1 MFFDLVTRNSK
12 RSRKENTL
20 FYSSLIISI
29 IAFYIILS
37 LSNQDVMFFLRE
49 MESDAVNRL
58 LMMIPLFYG
67 MTLII
72 MFFLIYFACNYQM
85 ECRRHELGLYLVLG
99 MQRSKLFV
107 MLLAED
113 LRNSVISLLIG
124 LPVGVF
130 LSELI
135 SLITAKLVGLGI
147 IGHHFSFSLEA
158 LLGTAAG
165 FLLIKLAAFVILSGK
180 ISRQEIQSLLSGSPE
195 KSRKQRPSI
204 LYAAAFLIGITS
216 LATAYYLAITGFAWR
231 QPKEMLLTLVLGFL
245 GTLLLF
251 YGLRAVMELISRKQK
266 GNRKLWIFNFR
277 QLQENVIFQSNKMAI
292 SSLLIL
298 AALCLFSAGV
308 AVTHFYGTSEQHV
321 LDYTFDNYDAQG
333 NELTLEDIR
342 TTLKDHDIDSSFSK
356 LFEMKVGHVHTT
368 EAFEGVFLMDSV
380 MDKLN
385 AFPESEDKSILL
397 NNLSYA
403 DSPYLIELSSH
414 NELLRL
420 AGLPALSLEENEAAI
435 YMDTEFVTDEQID
448 ILNDI
453 LSEHPETQLDG
464 NTILLTEQLQTISIV
479 TDRSITLSFA
489 LILPDEAFSYY
500 TQNQYDI
507 YINGVLDKETTNET
521 SLMNAIYETN
531 KKLDETGLVYESY
544 LQNMGRQLFYMVAA
558 SYITIYLAVIFL
570 IAANTL
576 ISVQFLMDQQR
587 TQKRYKTLIR
597 MGATYETL
605 CHSSR
610 KQINWHFGIP
620 TIVAVFSSVFGVRAL
635 FTGLLPSRTQGSV
648 LEFMAV
654 SCAMIIVLFVV
665 ESTYMSFVKRSSSKY
680 LLTLMVPDREE

>member
-321 LDYTFDNYDAQG
+321 LDYTFDNYDTQG

-665 ESTYMSFVKRSSSKY
+665 ESTYMSFVKCSSSKY

>member
-216 LATAYYLAITGFAWR
+216 LATAYYLAITGFSWR

-266 GNRKLWIFNFR
+266 GNRKLFIYLR
-277 QLQENVIFQSNKMAI
+277 KGIGIM
-292 SSLLIL
+292 
-298 AALCLFSAGV
+298 
-308 AVTHFYGTSEQHV
+308 
-321 LDYTFDNYDAQG
+321 
-333 NELTLEDIR
+333 
-342 TTLKDHDIDSSFSK
+342 
-356 LFEMKVGHVHTT
+356 
-368 EAFEGVFLMDSV
+368 
-380 MDKLN
+380 
-385 AFPESEDKSILL
+385 ILL
-397 NNLSYA
+397 NHSQ
-403 DSPYLIELSSH
+403 
-414 NELLRL
+414 R
-420 AGLPALSLEENEAAI
+420 
-435 YMDTEFVTDEQID
+435 
-448 ILNDI
+448 
-453 LSEHPETQLDG
+453 
-464 NTILLTEQLQTISIV
+464 
-479 TDRSITLSFA
+479 
-489 LILPDEAFSYY
+489 
-500 TQNQYDI
+500 
-507 YINGVLDKETTNET
+507 
-521 SLMNAIYETN
+521 
-531 KKLDETGLVYESY
+531 
-544 LQNMGRQLFYMVAA
+544 
-558 SYITIYLAVIFL
+558 IF
-570 IAANTL
+570 
-576 ISVQFLMDQQR
+576 F
-587 TQKRYKTLIR
+587 
-597 MGATYETL
+597 
-605 CHSSR
+605 
-610 KQINWHFGIP
+610 
-620 TIVAVFSSVFGVRAL
+620 
-635 FTGLLPSRTQGSV
+635 
-648 LEFMAV
+648 
-654 SCAMIIVLFVV
+654 
-665 ESTYMSFVKRSSSKY
+665 
-680 LLTLMVPDREE
+680 

>member
-216 LATAYYLAITGFAWR
+216 LATAYYLAITGFSWR

-277 QLQENVIFQSNKMAI
+277 QLQENVIFQSNKMAV

-308 AVTHFYGTSEQHV
+308 GVTHFYGTNERHV

-333 NELTLEDIR
+333 NEVTLEDIR

-380 MDKLN
+380 MDKLKS
-385 AFPESEDKSILL
+385 FPESEDKSILL

-403 DSPYLIELSSH
+403 DSPYLIELSSY

-420 AGLPALSLEENEAAI
+420 SGLPALSLEENEAAI
-435 YMDTEFVTDEQID
+435 YMDTEFVTDGRID

-464 NTILLTEQLQTISIV
+464 NTIFLTEQLQTISIV

-521 SLMNAIYETN
+521 SLMNAIHKTN

-605 CHSSR
+605 CHSAR

-680 LLTLMVPDREE
+680 LLTLMVPDRKE

>member
-12 RSRKENTL
+12 RNRKENTL

-99 MQRSKLFV
+99 MRRSKLFV

-135 SLITAKLVGLGI
+135 SLITAKLVGIGI

-195 KSRKQRPSI
+195 KIRKQRAFI

-216 LATAYYLAITGFAWR
+216 LGTAYYLAITGFSWR

-277 QLQENVIFQSNKMAI
+277 QLQENVIFQSNKMAV

-308 AVTHFYGTSEQHV
+308 GVTHFYGTYERHV

-333 NELTLEDIR
+333 NEVTLEDIR

-380 MDKLN
+380 MDKLKS
-385 AFPESEDKSILL
+385 FPESEDKSILL

-403 DSPYLIELSSH
+403 DSPYLIELSSY

-420 AGLPALSLEENEAAI
+420 AGLPSLSLEENEAAI
-435 YMDTEFVTDEQID
+435 YMDTEFVTDGRID

-464 NTILLTEQLQTISIV
+464 NTIFLTEQLQTISIV

-521 SLMNAIYETN
+521 SLMNAIHETN

-576 ISVQFLMDQQR
+576 ISVQFLMDQQK

-605 CHSSR
+605 CHSAR

-665 ESTYMSFVKRSSSKY
+665 ESIYMSFVKRSSSKY

>member
-1 MFFDLVTRNSK
+1 MFFDLITRNSR

-37 LSNQDVMFFLRE
+37 LSKQDVMFFLRE

-58 LMMIPLFYG
+58 LMMIPIFYG
-67 MTLII
+67 MTLVI

-99 MQRSKLFV
+99 IRRSKLFA

-113 LRNSVISLLIG
+113 LRNSMISLLIG
-124 LPVGVF
+124 LPIGVF

-135 SLITAKLVGLGI
+135 SLITAKLVGIGI

-165 FLLIKLAAFVILSGK
+165 FLLIKLAAFVILSSK
-180 ISRQEIQSLLSGSPE
+180 ISRQEIQSLLSGTPE
-195 KSRKQRPSI
+195 KTRKQRPSI
-204 LYAAAFLIGITS
+204 LYAVAFLIGIVS
-216 LATAYYLAITGFAWR
+216 LGTAYYMAITGFSWR
-231 QPKEMLLTLVLGFL
+231 QPKEMLLTLILGFL

-251 YGLRAVMELISRKQK
+251 YGLRSVMDVISRKK
-266 GNRKLWIFNFR
+266 NRNRKLWIFNFR
-277 QLQENVIFQSNKMAI
+277 QLQENVIFQSSKMAV

-298 AALCLFSAGV
+298 AALCFFSAGI

-321 LDYTFDNYDAQG
+321 LDYTFDNYDTQG
-333 NELTLEDIR
+333 NELTLENIR
-342 TTLKDHDIDSSFSK
+342 TTLKGHHIDTSFSE
-356 LFEMKVGHVHTT
+356 LFEMKIGHIRTT
-368 EAFEGVFLMDSV
+368 EAFENVFLMDSV
-380 MDKLN
+380 INKLED
-385 AFPESEDKSILL
+385 FPESEDKSILL

-403 DSPYLIELSSH
+403 DSPYLIELNSY
-414 NELLRL
+414 NKLLRL
-420 AGLPALSLEENEAAI
+420 AGLPALSLDENEAAV
-435 YMDTEFVTDEQID
+435 YMDTEFVTEERIN

-453 LSEHPETQLDG
+453 LSERPETHLDG
-464 NTILLTEQLQTISIV
+464 NTLILTKQVQTLSIV

-500 TQNQYDI
+500 TQDQYEV
-507 YINGVLDKETTNET
+507 YINGVLDKKTTSEI
-521 SLMNAIYETN
+521 SLMNAIYESN
-531 KKLDETGLVYESY
+531 KKLDKTGLIYESY

-587 TQKRYKTLIR
+587 THKRYKTLVR
-597 MGATYETL
+597 LGATYETL
-605 CHSSR
+605 CLSAK

-620 TIVAVFSSVFGVRAL
+620 TIIAVFSSFFGVRAL
-635 FTGLLPSRTQGSV
+635 FTGILSSRTQGNL

-654 SCAMIIVLFVV
+654 SCAMILLLFVI
-665 ESTYMSFVKRSSSKY
+665 ESIYMSFVKRSSSQY